1 MGSSSRTTTDC
12 QSWSVS
18 GHVVWEFL
26 KIVVRSG
33 PEQQAEI
40 IKEVAGS
47 SHKGC
52 ERTLLKHSH
61 ADIELGGAALHEP
74 SPCSF
79 LRGGVVDWRKLS
91 EYKSLSQ

>member
-1 MGSSSRTTTDC
+1 MG
-12 QSWSVS
+12 VS
-18 GHVVWEFL
+18 EN
-26 KIVVRSG
+26 RG

-40 IKEVAGS
+40 TKEVAGS
-47 SHKGC
+47 SLKGSG
-52 ERTLLKHSH
+52 RTLLKHSY

-74 SPCSF
+74 PDLF